1 MVSLNIVKTSSSKI
15 NLSWS
20 DESSLFILQESNDA
34 KNWTNSNASVDRDGI
49 ENNVSLIV
57 DGDSRFYRLITE

>member
-1 MVSLNIVKTSSSKI
+1 MVSLNIVKTSTSEI

-20 DESSLFILQESNDA
+20 DESSLFILQESSDA